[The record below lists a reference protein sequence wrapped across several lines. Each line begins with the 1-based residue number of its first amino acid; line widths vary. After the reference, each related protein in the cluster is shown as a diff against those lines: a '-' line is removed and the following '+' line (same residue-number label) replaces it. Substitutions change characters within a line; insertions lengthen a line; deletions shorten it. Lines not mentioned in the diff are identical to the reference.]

1 MGVTFFEGVQVGLTG
16 GQSLSVSGAG
26 GYGSSGGGGRAWR
39 QKSESRSRRMW
50 PCEQKTPKGV
60 MGVAFVEGVQV
71 GLTGGQSLSVSGAG
85 GHGSSGGGGRAWRQ
99 KSESRSRQMCAED
112 EILLHGMPS
121 GTCASIWVESWVRV

>member
-1 MGVTFFEGVQVGLTG
+1 MGVT
-16 GQSLSVSGAG
+16 
-26 GYGSSGGGGRAWR
+26 
-39 QKSESRSRRMW
+39 
-50 PCEQKTPKGV
+50 
-60 MGVAFVEGVQV
+60 FVEGVQV